1 MSRQSLSPEMIKNVK
16 NAILHKMVFALGV
29 EPRDASKRNWLNA
42 TLRVV
47 RDLSTEDWLQ
57 TRRSQVANGSRRVYY
72 LSMEFLMGRTFSNA
86 MISEGVYELI
96 GAALKEL
103 GQDLEEIINEEGD
116 PGLGNGGL
124 GRLAACYM
132 DSLATMKIPAIGY
145 GIHMNTVCSAKKS
158 ATGSKLS
165 NLMNG

>member
-57 TRRSQVANGSRRVYY
+57 TAVARLQMVAAV
-72 LSMEFLMGRTFSNA
+72 FITFQWNF
-86 MISEGVYELI
+86 
-96 GAALKEL
+96 
-103 GQDLEEIINEEGD
+103 
-116 PGLGNGGL
+116 
-124 GRLAACYM
+124 
-132 DSLATMKIPAIGY
+132 
-145 GIHMNTVCSAKKS
+145 
-158 ATGSKLS
+158 
-165 NLMNG
+165 

>member
-96 GAALKEL
+96 G
-103 GQDLEEIINEEGD
+103 
-116 PGLGNGGL
+116 
-124 GRLAACYM
+124 
-132 DSLATMKIPAIGY
+132 
-145 GIHMNTVCSAKKS
+145 
-158 ATGSKLS
+158 
-165 NLMNG
+165 